1 MRVRFWGT
9 RGSMPVALTA
19 ADVRDKLAQ
28 ALVAAG
34 GRRFESFGAAYDFAQ
49 RELPFALTH
58 TFGGHSSCVEL
69 ETGSN
74 EYFVCDMGSG
84 ARPFGAHVLARQGG
98 RPATVNVFM
107 SHVHWDHI
115 MGFPFFGPA
124 YVPGTTIRI
133 HGCHDILEQ
142 ALRLQQAPPCFP
154 VPFDQLAAKIEFV
167 KLVPGETY
175 AAGGISVTPKIQRH
189 SGDSYGYRF
198 EAGGKVL
205 IYSTDSEHKLENRGE
220 AEAFV
225 AFFRDADLVVFDA
238 MYSLAEV
245 ASVKADW
252 GHSSN
257 IVGVELC
264 QMAGVK
270 HLVLFHHVR
279 SSAPAVIVDIDER
292 SLDTLG
298 QWPWPRSVT
307 ADLVR
312 AISRAG
318 PAAIGVDVLFVEP
331 DRSVAGADAALA
343 QAVQGGKVVLG
354 IAGIDYRDRRF
365 PRPPHVAPVL
375 SSGRRELPLQQF
387 DGQLQSRREID
398 RVAAGRGLISA
409 DSPDRI
415 LRRIPLVARI
425 GKVIVPALA
434 VEMIR
439 IATGTQE
446 LRIDDRGGEH
456 VDLNV
461 GPASIPIQ
469 SDGTLNVYFG
479 RHDAQRFVPAED
491 VLSGKAAAELFRDKF
506 VLVGVSGLGLLDF
519 QATPLGERI
528 PGVEVH
534 AQILEQ
540 IFDGTYLRRPTGAAW
555 AEAALLAGVG
565 VLFVLFVPAVR
576 PWISFALLAAALLAL
591 AAAGILAFTT
601 GLLLNVTAPALAA
614 LPVFPALLR
623 ATFAEAD
630 RQRRRVRDAQARVAG
645 ELEAARRIQMGLLP
659 VPRTIFAGQTGFAL
673 DALLE
678 PARMVG
684 GDFYDCFMVDK
695 DRLFLVVGDV

>member
-19 ADVRDKLAQ
+19 ADVRDKLVQ
-28 ALVAAG
+28 ALLAAG

-107 SHVHWDHI
+107 SHLHWDHI

-124 YVPGTTIRI
+124 YVPGTRIRI

-175 AAGGISVTPKIQRH
+175 AAGSVSVTPKIQRH

-205 IYSTDSEHKLENRGE
+205 VYTTDCEHRLENRGE

-225 AFFRDADLVVFDA
+225 AFFRDADVVVFDA

-270 HLVLFHHVR
+270 HLVLFHHEP
-279 SSAPAVIVDIDER
+279 SSDD
-292 SLDTLG
+292 
-298 QWPWPRSVT
+298 
-307 ADLVR
+307 
-312 AISRAG
+312 
-318 PAAIGVDVLFVEP
+318 AAIEAVLKDTRHLEELT
-331 DRSVAGADAALA
+331 RAA
-343 QAVQGGKVVLG
+343 Q
-354 IAGIDYRDRRF
+354 
-365 PRPPHVAPVL
+365 
-375 SSGRRELPLQQF
+375 PLRVSAAY
-387 DGQLQSRREID
+387 DGLEID
-398 RVAAGRGLISA
+398 L
-409 DSPDRI
+409 
-415 LRRIPLVARI
+415 
-425 GKVIVPALA
+425 
-434 VEMIR
+434 
-439 IATGTQE
+439 
-446 LRIDDRGGEH
+446 
-456 VDLNV
+456 
-461 GPASIPIQ
+461 
-469 SDGTLNVYFG
+469 
-479 RHDAQRFVPAED
+479 
-491 VLSGKAAAELFRDKF
+491 
-506 VLVGVSGLGLLDF
+506 
-519 QATPLGERI
+519 
-528 PGVEVH
+528 
-534 AQILEQ
+534 
-540 IFDGTYLRRPTGAAW
+540 
-555 AEAALLAGVG
+555 
-565 VLFVLFVPAVR
+565 
-576 PWISFALLAAALLAL
+576 
-591 AAAGILAFTT
+591 
-601 GLLLNVTAPALAA
+601 
-614 LPVFPALLR
+614 
-623 ATFAEAD
+623 
-630 RQRRRVRDAQARVAG
+630 
-645 ELEAARRIQMGLLP
+645 
-659 VPRTIFAGQTGFAL
+659 
-673 DALLE
+673 
-678 PARMVG
+678 
-684 GDFYDCFMVDK
+684 
-695 DRLFLVVGDV
+695 